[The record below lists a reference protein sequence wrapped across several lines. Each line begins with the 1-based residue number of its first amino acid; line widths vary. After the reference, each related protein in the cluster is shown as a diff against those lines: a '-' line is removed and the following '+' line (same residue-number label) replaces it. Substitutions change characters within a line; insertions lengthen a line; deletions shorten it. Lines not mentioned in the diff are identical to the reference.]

1 MTVKPSPGFHLQTT
15 DRHRQSSRQCCW
27 SWILFHCRLDL
38 WWIEPIKCALL
49 AWDSSVFL
57 VACNS
62 HDTVYTAKTDDADF
76 DERERIIEMNWKTTW
91 SVSLKNIGAGRTY
104 NNILLACLYCVLRDQ
119 YSCVYNANAMN
130 VRGYIFRNNYNA
142 NTRPRTRRWYGRAAI
157 HAPAYLQTNLIK
169 TVFQNHS
176 PTTILSATQGVCL
189 RDGTVQDCSLISMQ

>member
-104 NNILLACLYCVLRDQ
+104 YNILLAC
-119 YSCVYNANAMN
+119 
-130 VRGYIFRNNYNA
+130 
-142 NTRPRTRRWYGRAAI
+142 
-157 HAPAYLQTNLIK
+157 
-169 TVFQNHS
+169 TVFFAISIHVS
-176 PTTILSATQGVCL
+176 TTPTQWTYVDTYSGIIIMQIHVHVPGAGMAEPLYMPPPICKRIWSKQFFKIILQRL
-189 RDGTVQDCSLISMQ
+189 Y